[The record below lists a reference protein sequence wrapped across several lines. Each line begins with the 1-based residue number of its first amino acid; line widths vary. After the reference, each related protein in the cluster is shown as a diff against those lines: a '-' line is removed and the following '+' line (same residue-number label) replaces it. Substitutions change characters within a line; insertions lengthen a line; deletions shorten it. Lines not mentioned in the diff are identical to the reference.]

1 MNNNIHPILL
11 NTHIAGTHKGHVP
24 GNQQGVLSN
33 RGIQEGFV
41 GLKIYFKTLIINY
54 SKSSMIFN
62 ITILVFIL
70 LV

>member
-1 MNNNIHPILL
+1 MNNNNIHPILL

-41 GLKIYFKTLIINY
+41 GLKIYFETHYKLFKIYDT
-54 SKSSMIFN
+54 
-62 ITILVFIL
+62 
-70 LV
+70 